1 MQRSASGLVFAAGSA
16 LVAATLGSLAS
27 TRAPEVYQRLDKPR
41 WAPPA
46 GVFGPVWTALYTVIG
61 ITGWRLWTRQA
72 GRAALGLHTGQLA
85 LNAAWPAAFFAAR
98 NRTLSLAVVA
108 ALDVAIATEI
118 ATAARRDPVAAAL
131 LTPYLAW
138 SLFATALTAAVSDP
152 ATDSPGGTAC
162 RQHRRPRR
170 KRARG
175 RAAKTHIPS

>member
-27 TRAPEVYQRLDKPR
+27 TQAPDVYKRLDKPR

-61 ITGWRLWTRQA
+61 VAGWRLWTGQA

-85 LNAAWPAAFFAAR
+85 LNAAWPTAFFAAR
-98 NRTLSLAVVA
+98 NRTLSLAVIA
-108 ALDVAIATEI
+108 ALDGAIAAEI
-118 ATAARRDPVAAAL
+118 VAARRDPITAGL

-138 SLFATALTAAVSDP
+138 SLFATALTVGVSDP
-152 ATDSPGGTAC
+152 ATASPRGT
-162 RQHRRPRR
+162 RWRHRRPRR
-170 KRARG
+170 K
-175 RAAKTHIPS
+175 